1 MQDWLQQPHRRL
13 NPLTGD
19 WVLVSP
25 QRALRPWQGQIERA
39 EAPAPPRYD
48 PSCYLCPG
56 NTRASGARNPA
67 YESTFVF
74 DNDFPALTA
83 ESREESL
90 ATDGLYVAKSERGI
104 CRVVCFSP
112 RHDLTLA
119 RMSQSEVEGVVESW
133 SAQVSELES
142 IPWISYVQIFEN
154 RGAMMGVSN
163 PHPHCQIWASERIPN
178 VIAKEQAA
186 QSKYAS
192 DRGACLLCSYLGH
205 ERESERVV
213 CSNESF
219 LAVVPFWAVWP
230 FEILVVSRR
239 HLGRF
244 SDFAAEELRNLA
256 AILRHVTH
264 GYDKLFASPF
274 PYTMGFHTAPAR
286 STDPSWHFHA
296 HYYPPLLRSATVRKF
311 MVGYEMLAG
320 PQRDLTPEA
329 AARRLREIYS
339 EN

>member
-1 MQDWLQQPHRRL
+1 MQDWLQQPHRRF

-39 EAPAPPRYD
+39 EVSALTQYD

-56 NTRASGARNPA
+56 NTRASGARNPV

-74 DNDFPALTA
+74 DNDFPALTS
-83 ESREESL
+83 ESRAESL
-90 ATDGLYVAKSERGI
+90 ATDGLYAAKSERGV
-104 CRVVCFSP
+104 CRVVSFSP

-119 RMSQSEVEGVVESW
+119 RMSQSEIESVVETW
-133 SAQVSELES
+133 RAQAAELES
-142 IPWISYVQIFEN
+142 IPWISYVQMFEN
-154 RGAMMGVSN
+154 HGAMMGVSN
-163 PHPHCQIWASERIPN
+163 PHPHCQIWASEHIPN
-178 VIAKEQAA
+178 EIAKEQAA

-192 DRGACLLCSYLGH
+192 DRGACLLCSYLSG

-213 CSNESF
+213 WLNESF

-244 SDFAAEELRNLA
+244 SDFAPEEPRNLA

-264 GYDKLFASPF
+264 AYDKLFASPF

-286 STDPSWHFHA
+286 SADPSWHFHA

-339 EN
+339 GK

>member
-1 MQDWLQQPHRRL
+1 MQDWLQQPHRRF

-25 QRALRPWQGQIERA
+25 QRESRPWQGQIERA
-39 EAPAPPRYD
+39 EVPALPRYD

-56 NTRASGARNPA
+56 NMRASGARNPA

-83 ESREESL
+83 ESRENSL
-90 ATDGLYVAKSERGI
+90 ATDGLYAAKSERGI

-119 RMSQSEVEGVVESW
+119 QMGQLEVEHVVDTW
-133 SAQVSELES
+133 RTQAAELES

-163 PHPHCQIWASERIPN
+163 PHPHCQIWASEHIPN
-178 VIAKEQAA
+178 QISKEQSA

-192 DRGACLLCSYLGH
+192 DRGSCLLCSYLSH

-230 FEILVVSRR
+230 FEILVGSRR

-244 SDFAAEELRNLA
+244 ADFSPEELRDLA
-256 AILRHVTH
+256 SILRTVTH
-264 GYDKLFASPF
+264 TYDKLFAVPF
-274 PYTMGFHTAPAR
+274 PYTMGFHPAPAR
-286 STDPSWHFHA
+286 SSDASWHFHA

-329 AARRLREIYS
+329 AARRLREISS
-339 EN
+339 EK